1 MTNANKKFSFKFY
14 NIILCMVILLAC
26 KSNPTLPSNKISFI
40 SNYEDLIK
48 MIKLG
53 QALIIHL
60 LNFINLNES
69 IVMS

>member
-1 MTNANKKFSFKFY
+1 
-14 NIILCMVILLAC
+14 MVILLAC